1 MAKNGTKNK
10 TNHVAKQEHRA
21 HDDKDRT
28 LHNPLQTWWGKA
40 VIWIMI
46 IGMVG
51 GIIFA
56 FFFALLSGTA

>member
-1 MAKNGTKNK
+1 MAKNTTKNK
-10 TNHVAKQEHRA
+10 ANHVANRDLHEH
-21 HDDKDRT
+21 DGKDRT

-40 VIWIMI
+40 VVWIML

-56 FFFALLSGTA
+56 FIFALISGNA